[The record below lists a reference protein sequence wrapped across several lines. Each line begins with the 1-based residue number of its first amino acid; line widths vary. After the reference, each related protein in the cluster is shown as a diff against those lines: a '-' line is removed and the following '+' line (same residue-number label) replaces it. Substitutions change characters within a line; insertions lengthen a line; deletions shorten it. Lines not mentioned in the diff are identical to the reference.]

1 MSREPNVSEVSC
13 RLESLPSLHGCWLS
27 LRARLLIGSFAQICL
42 EEKTYLQLSLGDL
55 KFKNRL
61 DEHELG

>member
-13 RLESLPSLHGCWLS
+13 RLESLPSLHGCWL
-27 LRARLLIGSFAQICL
+27 RARLLIGCFAQICL
-42 EEKTYLQLSLGDL
+42 VEKTYLKLSLGDL
-55 KFKNRL
+55 KFKNGL